1 MPGLFDPLEIKGLRL
16 KNRIVMP
23 PMANNQATEEGLVT
37 SELIAHYVERA
48 EGGVALVMVEHSYVV
63 PAGRFNRRQLAIT
76 SDAALPGLREL
87 VERVHAAGA
96 AIGLQIT
103 HAGSATT
110 TEEAGVQPEAPS
122 PVLHPTVGKEIPR
135 ELTREDLDRIRA
147 AFAEAARRVRA
158 AGFDL
163 VEIHGAH
170 GYLLNQFYSPLTNRR
185 TDEYGGTR
193 ENRLRFPLEVV
204 AAVRQAVGPDY
215 PVFYRF
221 GASDRLPDGL
231 TVEDGRFAAPR
242 LVEAGVDVLDISGGL
257 CGSRP
262 AGAPPGYF
270 VPLAEAIKPV
280 VSVPV
285 LVTGGITEPE
295 LADRIIREGKADLVG
310 IGRALLADPRWP
322 EKAREAL
329 LGQRTG

>member
-1 MPGLFDPLEIKGLRL
+1 
-16 KNRIVMP
+16 
-23 PMANNQATEEGLVT
+23 
-37 SELIAHYVERA
+37 
-48 EGGVALVMVEHSYVV
+48 
-63 PAGRFNRRQLAIT
+63 
-76 SDAALPGLREL
+76 
-87 VERVHAAGA
+87 
-96 AIGLQIT
+96 
-103 HAGSATT
+103 
-110 TEEAGVQPEAPS
+110 
-122 PVLHPTVGKEIPR
+122 
-135 ELTREDLDRIRA
+135 
-147 AFAEAARRVRA
+147 
-158 AGFDL
+158 
-163 VEIHGAH
+163 H
-170 GYLLNQFYSPLTNRR
+170 GYLLNQFFSPLTNRR

-242 LVEAGVDVLDISGGL
+242 LVEAGVDVLDVSGGL

-322 EKAREAL
+322 EKAREVL
-329 LGQRTG
+329 LGQRTA